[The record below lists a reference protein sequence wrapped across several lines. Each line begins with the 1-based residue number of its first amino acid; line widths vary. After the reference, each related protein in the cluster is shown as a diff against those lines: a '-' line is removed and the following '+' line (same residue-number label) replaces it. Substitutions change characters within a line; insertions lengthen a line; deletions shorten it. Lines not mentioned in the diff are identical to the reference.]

1 MTIKD
6 PLWSDGKLSQNTD
19 NELNFVHD
27 FSTIMFH
34 VTVCSECKCLHPT
47 PSLGLRQRLIF
58 LQERRCCRSHTSVKV
73 QIWC

>member
-27 FSTIMFH
+27 FSTIMFY
-34 VTVCSECKCLHPT
+34 VTVCSECKFML
-47 PSLGLRQRLIF
+47 L
-58 LQERRCCRSHTSVKV
+58 E
-73 QIWC
+73 